1 MSFYI
6 LLNQISTLF
15 LSMGILTTMTF
26 DSEVTN
32 YLYGGTKSDLFI
44 QVTNNMKTLAIKPK
58 KMDISSNLLVITKD
72 RKYYFNIRYDQVTP
86 HNFVEVKNGEINH
99 SLKSLVKRQDYE
111 ILEGKSSLLFI
122 NRSNRKIKVND
133 IEISKKGYLSKGV
146 PIIKDGK
153 RILN

>member
-26 DSEVTN
+26 DSEITN
-32 YLYGGTKSDLFI
+32 YLYGGTTSDLFI
-44 QVTNNMKTLAIKPK
+44 QVTNNMKTIAIKPK
-58 KMDISSNLLVITKD
+58 KKGIASNLLVITKD
-72 RKYYFNIRYDQVTP
+72 RKYYFNVRYDETSP
-86 HNFVEVKNGEINH
+86 HNFVEIKNGEINH
-99 SLKSLVKRQDYE
+99 SLKSLIKSKDYE
-111 ILEGKSSLLFI
+111 ILEGNTSLLFI
-122 NRSNRKIKVND
+122 NRGKRKITVND
-133 IEISKKGYLSKGV
+133 IEINKKEYLSKGV